1 MVKKIQVTGNA
12 DKEGVITLKM
22 DEKVLEVKTEETLTA
37 NNLYEFF
44 CYKRGVTYEVVRG
57 AEGKVRKDSY
67 EAFCKLIEDIAEK
80 LSSIKEDI
88 GEDNI
93 DQIETDA
100 LTEDSEASDF

>member
-22 DEKVLEVKTEETLTA
+22 DEKVLEVKTDETLTA

-67 EAFCKLIEDIAEK
+67 EAFYKLIEDIAIK

-88 GEDNI
+88 EEDNI
-93 DQIETDA
+93 NQIETDT
-100 LTEDSEASDF
+100 LTENSKEFDF